1 MKGSTQIFVR
11 RDPTWKRLYAVKG
24 KMILENENAVSFD
37 QVINELLD
45 LYDGKN
51 QSK

>member
-1 MKGSTQIFVR
+1 
-11 RDPTWKRLYAVKG
+11 
-24 KMILENENAVSFD
+24 MILENENAVSFD